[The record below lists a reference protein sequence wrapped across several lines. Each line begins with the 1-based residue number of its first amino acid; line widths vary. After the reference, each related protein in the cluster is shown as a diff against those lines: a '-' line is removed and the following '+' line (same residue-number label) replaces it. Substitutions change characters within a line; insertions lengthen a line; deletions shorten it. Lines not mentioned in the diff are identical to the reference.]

1 LRIFLDTNVWASA
14 LLAHGL
20 CRDLLDR
27 IVIDHTVLLG
37 GPVREELH
45 RVLTSRFGIPSGL
58 WRELE
63 VKLRDFEQVPSTTIP
78 LNAPAADADDVIVLA
93 CALAAQSD
101 AFVTGDKALLKI
113 GEIEG
118 VPIVSPR
125 QLWQRLAGSDEQERL
140 A

>member
-14 LLAHGL
+14 LLGHGL

-27 IVIDHTVLLG
+27 IVIDHAVLLG
-37 GPVREELH
+37 EPVREELH
-45 RVLTSRFGIPSGL
+45 RVLTSKFRIPDDL

-63 VKLRDFEQVPSTTIP
+63 TKLKDFEQVPSTAVP
-78 LNAPAADADDVIVLA
+78 LNAPNADADDLIVLA
-93 CALAAQSD
+93 CAVAARPD

-113 GEIEG
+113 GETEG

-125 QLWQRLAGSDEQERL
+125 QLWQRLAGGDEQERST
-140 A
+140 